1 MKYNKELFPEE
12 VTNAYEKFMKYLDIF
27 QRVYNGE
34 IITEETVGTD
44 VYKVYGDCTLTQFVA
59 LLSWA
64 ADDLEDEI
72 NRWEYP
78 DDDDWDDWDGED

>member
-1 MKYNKELFPEE
+1 MRKYNKELFPEE
-12 VTNAYEKFMKYLDIF
+12 VTNAYEEFTKYLDLF

-34 IITEETVGTD
+34 IITEETVGSD
-44 VYKVYGDCTLTQFVA
+44 AYKVYGDYTLTQFVG

-64 ADDLEDEI
+64 ASDLEDEI

-78 DDDDWDDWDGED
+78 DDDDWDDED

>member
-1 MKYNKELFPEE
+1 MRKYNKELFPEE
-12 VTNAYEKFMKYLDIF
+12 VTNAYEEFTKYLDLF

-34 IITEETVGTD
+34 IITEETVGPD
-44 VYKVYGDCTLTQFVA
+44 VYKVYGDYTLTQFVG

-64 ADDLEDEI
+64 ASDLEDEI

-78 DDDDWDDWDGED
+78 DDDDWDDED